1 MGTAAVSGSG
11 NMTPQFPIQMQQGQQ
26 QQQQPQQ
33 INMQQPIHQQ
43 LPINQQQVMRV
54 SKKAKDVLKCEKI

>member
-1 MGTAAVSGSG
+1 MGTAAVSSSG

-54 SKKAKDVLKCEKI
+54 SQQRERYVKM

>member
-1 MGTAAVSGSG
+1 M
-11 NMTPQFPIQMQQGQQ
+11 PQFPIQMQPGQQQ

-33 INMQQPIHQQ
+33 MNMQQPIHQQ

-54 SKKAKDVLKCEKI
+54 SQQGKDMLKCERIQIFSCGSTLS